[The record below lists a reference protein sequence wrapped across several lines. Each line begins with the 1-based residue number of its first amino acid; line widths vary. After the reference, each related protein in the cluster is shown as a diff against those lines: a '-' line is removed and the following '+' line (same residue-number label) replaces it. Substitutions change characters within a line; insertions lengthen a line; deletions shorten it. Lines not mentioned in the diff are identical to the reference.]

1 MDEIINYLFRWGH
14 FLAGVTWIGLLYY
27 FNFIQGSYFKEAD
40 DDSRV
45 DAFVKLVPRALWW
58 FRWGALFTFLT
69 GCVLLAKLGGGGAQW
84 LTQDI
89 TLGALMGTFMFLNV
103 WGIIWR
109 NQKVVIASNEQ
120 IKAGGAAL
128 EGAAGAGA
136 KALLAS
142 RTNTLFSLPMLFFM
156 GSSAHLSSGPLGQVG
171 TGFWVALAIIVVI
184 QINAIVGKQG
194 PMTTVSGVITSGFVL
209 TAVLWGLLRILG

>member
-1 MDEIINYLFRWGH
+1 MEEVINYLFRWGH

-27 FNFIQGSYFKEAD
+27 FNFIQGSYFKEAED
-40 DDSRV
+40 DARV

-69 GCVLLAKLGGGGAQW
+69 GCVLLAKLGGAGAEW

-120 IKAGGAAL
+120 IKAGGSAL
-128 EGAAGAGA
+128 EGAAGAAG

-156 GSSAHLSSGPLGQVG
+156 GSSAHLSSGALGTAG
-171 TGFWVALAIIVVI
+171 TGFWAALAIIIVLE
-184 QINAIVGKQG
+184 INAIVGKQG

-209 TAVLWGLLRILG
+209 TAVLWGLLRLL